1 MNYRTP
7 RPTFRPAFRPV
18 ARRMVLG
25 GAILG
30 ALVVAFGPY
39 APSVQAGESY
49 SETRIIKN
57 LMVAQADV
65 VKVANE
71 AAKDTGKATIEAAKE
86 AAASAKAAAQEAA
99 QTAQDAAKDAA
110 DSADDAP
117 GNVTIDRHGIR
128 IDDGGSSGK
137 KRKRVTIGLGGTDK
151 EYDSFDQFVHEDRGL
166 AAMVV
171 GIVFIVF
178 LTPVLIIGLLIWY
191 KLRKN
196 RMLNETMVQLAEKG
210 VAPSAEML
218 QALQSGRTNAAVA
231 AVSARATVAE
241 QVKTLRSQAAWSDLR
256 KGVILAAVG
265 LALTAWSMLD
275 DGTPNSVGL
284 VLLFLGI
291 GYAILWYFEDR
302 QLAAPASAMPPAAVP
317 PPPPPAGGA

>member
-1 MNYRTP
+1 MNHP
-7 RPTFRPAFRPV
+7 LPPL
-18 ARRMVLG
+18 ARRFVLG

-39 APSVQAGESY
+39 APMVEAGE
-49 SETRIIKN
+49 TLPAPGLATA

-65 VKVANE
+65 GK
-71 AAKDTGKATIEAAKE
+71 AAKDTAGTTRSAAKD
-86 AAASAKAAAQEAA
+86 AAKLADEVAKDAA
-99 QTAQDAAKDAA
+99 QTAKDTAQAAKDAA
-110 DSADDAP
+110 DAEDAP
-117 GNVTIDRHGIR
+117 TVTIDRHGIR
-128 IDDGGSSGK
+128 VEDSDTGSK
-137 KRKRVTIGLGGTDK
+137 KRKRVVVGLGGPDR
-151 EYDSFDQFVHEDRGL
+151 EYDSFEQFMHEDRGL

-178 LTPVLIIGLLIWY
+178 LTPVLITGLLIWY

-196 RMLNETMVQLAEKG
+196 RLLNETMIQLAEKG
-210 VAPSAEML
+210 VAPTTEML
-218 QALQSGRTNAAVA
+218 QALQSGRTIAATTA
-231 AVSARATVAE
+231 MAARAGVMD

-265 LALTAWSMLD
+265 LSFVAYSMFD
-275 DGTPNSVGL
+275 DRSPNWIGL

-291 GYAILWYFEDR
+291 GYAFLWYFEDR
-302 QLAAPASAMPPAAVP
+302 QIAAAPASV